1 MKDNR
6 DLFYLKAKNTFP
18 DLQTKLT
25 VNFHQQ
31 CTQLKFAL
39 VSGSARN
46 LRKSYRGILE
56 KTLQTWI
63 EVDSVGKHVTILKIN
78 NSFVLGW
85 DHKPQLAEID
95 FSLVLCFEIF
105 WKTGPPKDS
114 TSILLFF

>member
-1 MKDNR
+1 M
-6 DLFYLKAKNTFP
+6 
-18 DLQTKLT
+18 
-25 VNFHQQ
+25 
-31 CTQLKFAL
+31 
-39 VSGSARN
+39 
-46 LRKSYRGILE
+46 
-56 KTLQTWI
+56 
-63 EVDSVGKHVTILKIN
+63 GKHVTILKIN